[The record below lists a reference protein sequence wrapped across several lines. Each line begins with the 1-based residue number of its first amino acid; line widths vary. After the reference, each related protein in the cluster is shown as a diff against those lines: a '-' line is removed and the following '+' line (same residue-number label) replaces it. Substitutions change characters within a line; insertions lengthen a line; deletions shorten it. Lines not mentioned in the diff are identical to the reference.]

1 MPSEG
6 TKRQPLSC
14 ENCRQRK
21 IRCIGYGVPC
31 DTCRK
36 RGFAL
41 SCHFKRDIEPATRD
55 TRNHDAQQV
64 LLQRIST
71 LENLLQQ
78 NIDLTA
84 VSINSQQLHTLRSPV
99 SDHNLP
105 SSAGHIA
112 ASPLSMSTS
121 NQTPPP
127 RQKFGTLATSPT
139 GHVRYIPY
147 NTSPDSDLLD
157 SLQDSIQPHPPTPEG
172 FPFFSDMPTV
182 HRSLLDMLPPS
193 RQCDELVSIFLEV
206 FSPLFHILHD
216 PTFQSAYVSFK
227 NDPHSSPLAFLGLLF
242 TSLGLAVTALDENNS
257 LLEDLGRESSP
268 AANIRSLAAKY
279 RSAAMKCLAA
289 DNFMWRHN
297 LHTVQC
303 LVLLVY
309 AINHTHG
316 PAWSLLGTTL
326 NIAIAIGCHIDPAA
340 LNVDLIQAE
349 ERRRVWAALMML
361 YTIQNTCLGN
371 LTPFKLEHNVPLP
384 ADLDDEEILSS
395 HSPPKLYPSGTRK
408 PTKMSYILFK
418 FRLYHLASDICQL
431 TSSVSPTQSQI
442 HALDDRINAEQNE
455 QAARFQGKT
464 DLPTY
469 HQAHS
474 FILDNYTNH
483 LILLLHRP
491 SFSLEDWDG
500 SIDAS
505 YERCKQAALVIL
517 SNYQMLH
524 TRQEF
529 HPYCWYINGVG
540 SFHAF
545 LAVSTLLVL
554 VGKEK
559 AMTESRHFM
568 SEAVQGC
575 LARFQ
580 EKAPYSEICRNAF
593 SILKPLIVGENHQT
607 ASLPALT
614 PNVPEFEVMNTTG
627 GSTDQSVSMDI
638 RDDGFEGLDL
648 NGWTVPESLEHMLC
662 AIPSEQW
669 LYSAGFPWAQPTS
682 I

>member
-41 SCHFKRDIEPATRD
+41 SCQFKRDIEPATRD
-55 TRNHDAQQV
+55 TRNHDAQHGV
-64 LLQRIST
+64 LLQRMST

-84 VSINSQQLHTLRSPV
+84 ITINSQQSHSLRSPV
-99 SDHNLP
+99 SEQNL
-105 SSAGHIA
+105 SSFAGHFA

-121 NQTPPP
+121 NQTSPH
-127 RQKFGTLATSPT
+127 QQFGALSTSPT
-139 GHVRYIPY
+139 GHVRYIPC
-147 NTSPDSDLLD
+147 NTSPDSALLV
-157 SLQDSIQPHPPTPEG
+157 SLQDSIQPHPPAPEG
-172 FPFFSDMPTV
+172 FPFFSDMPTM
-182 HRSLLDMLPPS
+182 HRPLLDMLPPS
-193 RQCDELVSIFLEV
+193 RQCDELVSKFLEV

-216 PTFQSAYVSFK
+216 PTFQTSYASFK

-242 TSLGLAVTALDENNS
+242 TALGLAVTALDEKNS

-326 NIAIAIGCHIDPAA
+326 NIAIAIGCHVDPAT

-349 ERRRVWAALMML
+349 ERRRAWAALMML

-371 LTPFKLEHNVPLP
+371 LTPFRLEHNVPLP
-384 ADLDDEEILSS
+384 ADSDDEEILSS
-395 HSPPKLYPSGTRK
+395 HSPTNLYPLETRK

-418 FRLYHLASDICQL
+418 FRLYNLASDICQL
-431 TSSVSPTQSQI
+431 TSSASPIPSQI
-442 HALDDRINAEQNE
+442 HALDDRINLEQQE

-469 HQAHS
+469 HQVHS

-491 SFSLEDWDG
+491 LFSLEVRDK

-505 YERCKQAALVIL
+505 FERCKQAALTIL

-529 HPYCWYINGVG
+529 QPYCWYINGVG

-554 VGKEK
+554 LGKEK
-559 AMTESRHFM
+559 AMPEPGRLM

-580 EKAPYSEICRNAF
+580 EKSPYSEICSNAF
-593 SILKPLIVGENHQT
+593 SILRPLIVGENHQT
-607 ASLPALT
+607 ASLPALP
-614 PNVPEFEVMNTTG
+614 PNVPEFEVMNTMG

-638 RDDGFEGLDL
+638 RDDGFDEFDL
-648 NGWTVPESLEHMLC
+648 NGWTVPESLEHMVC

-669 LYSAGFPWAQPTS
+669 LFSAGFPWAQSTS